1 LSETAGFN
9 HQYATI
15 NGLRYHYVRE
25 GSGPPLFLIHGWPGF
40 WYEWHLNIKPLAR
53 RFDVVVPDMRG
64 YGSSGKPDLPPE
76 EGYTDVVMA
85 EDLRALVEHLG
96 FEKVNV
102 VSHDFGSVW
111 TQRFARAHPDL
122 MDRLVFFQP
131 AYPGITSR
139 FMTPDRYG
147 EIWYMFFHQLSLA
160 EEIVGSSRKA
170 TEVYLRHF
178 LSHWSYDKPLWTD
191 EEIERYVEAF
201 SQPGALRGGFNCY
214 RAMFRTMG
222 RSLQGDLTIRA
233 PTLVLW
239 AENDPIFPAAW
250 SDKLSDFFPG
260 VTVRTVPGCGHWV
273 QREKPELLH
282 EAITEFIAPGE
293 KETARAS

>member
-1 LSETAGFN
+1 LSETDGFN

-40 WYEWHLNIKPLAR
+40 WYEWHLNIKTLAQ

-64 YGSSGKPDLPPE
+64 YGYTDKPDLRPE
-76 EGYTDVVMA
+76 DGYTDEIMA

-111 TQRFARAHPDL
+111 TQRFARAHPQL
-122 MDRLVFFQP
+122 VDRLVLFQP
-131 AYPGITSR
+131 AYPGIAGR
-139 FMTPDRYG
+139 FMTPDRYS
-147 EIWYMFFHQLSLA
+147 EIWYMFFHQLPLA
-160 EEIVGSSRKA
+160 EELVGSSRMA
-170 TEVYLRHF
+170 TQFYLRHF
-178 LSHWSYDKPLWTD
+178 LSHWSYDKSLWTD
-191 EEIERYVEAF
+191 EEVERYADAF
-201 SQPGALRGGFNCY
+201 SQPGALRAGFNCY

-222 RSLQGDLTIRA
+222 RGLQGDLVIRA

-250 SDKLSDFFPG
+250 SDKLSDFFPN
-260 VTVRTVPGCGHWV
+260 VTVRTVPECGHWV
-273 QREKPELLH
+273 QREKPGLLH
-282 EAITEFIAPGE
+282 EAIAEFIPA
-293 KETARAS
+293 

>member
-1 LSETAGFN
+1 MSETEGFS

-40 WYEWHLNIKPLAR
+40 YYEWHLNIRPLSE

-64 YGSSGKPDLPPE
+64 YGHTDKPELPPE
-76 EGYTDVVMA
+76 EAYTDEVFA

-96 FEKVNV
+96 FDKVSI

-111 TQRFARAHPDL
+111 TQRFARAYPDL
-122 MDRLVFFQP
+122 VDRLVFFQP
-131 AYPGITSR
+131 VYPGIGAR
-139 FMTPDRYG
+139 WLGPDHVS
-147 EIWYMFFHQLSLA
+147 EIWYMFFHQRPMA
-160 EEIVGSSRKA
+160 EELVGSSRKA
-170 TEVYLRHF
+170 TEIYLRDR
-178 LSHWSYDKPLWTD
+178 LSHWTYDKSLWTD
-191 EEIERYVEAF
+191 EEIDHYVEVF

-222 RSLQGDLTIRA
+222 RGLGGDPQIHA

-239 AENDPIFPAAW
+239 AENDPVLPAAW
-250 SDKLSDFFPG
+250 SDKLSDFFPNL
-260 VTVRTVPGCGHWV
+260 TLRTVPECGHFV
-273 QREKPELLH
+273 QREKPELVNQ
-282 EAITEFIAPGE
+282 AVTEFIAP
-293 KETARAS
+293 R

>member
-1 LSETAGFN
+1 MSETEKFN

-40 WYEWHLNIKPLAR
+40 YYEWHLNIRPLSE

-64 YGSSGKPDLPPE
+64 YGHTDKPELPPE
-76 EGYTDVVMA
+76 EAYTDEVFA

-96 FEKVNV
+96 FDKVSI

-111 TQRFARAHPDL
+111 TQRFARAYPDL
-122 MDRLVFFQP
+122 VDRLVFFQP
-131 AYPGITSR
+131 VYPGIGAR
-139 FMTPDRYG
+139 WLGPDHVS
-147 EIWYMFFHQLSLA
+147 EIWYMFFHQRPMA
-160 EEIVGSSRKA
+160 EELVGSSRKA
-170 TEVYLRHF
+170 TEIYLRDR
-178 LSHWSYDKPLWTD
+178 LSHWSYDKALWTD
-191 EEIERYVEAF
+191 EEIDHYVEVF

-222 RSLQGDLTIRA
+222 RGLGGDPKIHA

-239 AENDPIFPAAW
+239 AENDPVLPAAW
-250 SDKLSDFFPG
+250 SDKLPDFFPNL
-260 VTVRTVPGCGHWV
+260 TLRTVPECGHFV
-273 QREKPELLH
+273 QREKPELVNQ
-282 EAITEFIAPGE
+282 AVTEFIAP
-293 KETARAS
+293 

>member
-1 LSETAGFN
+1 LTETDGFN

-40 WYEWHLNIKPLAR
+40 WYEWHLNIKTLAQ

-64 YGSSGKPDLPPE
+64 YGYSDKPDLPPE
-76 EGYTDVVMA
+76 EGYTDEVMA

-111 TQRFARAHPDL
+111 TQRFARAHPQL
-122 MDRLVFFQP
+122 VDRLVFFQP
-131 AYPGITSR
+131 AYPGIAAR
-139 FMTPDRYG
+139 FFTPDRYS
-147 EIWYMFFHQLSLA
+147 EIWYMFFHQLPLA
-160 EEIVGSSRKA
+160 EELVGSSRKA
-170 TEVYLRHF
+170 TEIYLRDR
-178 LSHWSYDKPLWTD
+178 LSHWSYDKSLWTD
-191 EEIERYVEAF
+191 EEVERYVDAF

-214 RAMFRTMG
+214 RAMFRTMS

-239 AENDPIFPAAW
+239 ADSDPIFPAAW
-250 SDKLSDFFPG
+250 SDKLSDFFPN
-260 VTVRTVPGCGHWV
+260 VTVRTVPECGHWV
-273 QREKPELLH
+273 QREKPDLVNQE
-282 EAITEFIAPGE
+282 ITEFVSGGSG
-293 KETARAS
+293 K

>member
-1 LSETAGFN
+1 MSETDGFN

-40 WYEWHLNIKPLAR
+40 WYEWHLSIKTLAQ

-64 YGSSGKPDLPPE
+64 YGYSDKPDLPPE
-76 EGYTDVVMA
+76 EGYTDEVMA

-111 TQRFARAHPDL
+111 TQRFVRAHPQL
-122 MDRLVFFQP
+122 VDRLVFFQP
-131 AYPGITSR
+131 AYPGIAAR
-139 FMTPDRYG
+139 FFTPDRYS
-147 EIWYMFFHQLSLA
+147 EIWYMFFHQPPLA
-160 EEIVGSSRKA
+160 EELVGSSRKA
-170 TEVYLRHF
+170 TEIYLRDR
-178 LSHWSYDKPLWTD
+178 LSHWSYDKSLWTD
-191 EEIERYVEAF
+191 EEIERFVDAF

-214 RAMFRTMG
+214 RAMFRTMS

-239 AENDPIFPAAW
+239 ADSDPIFPAAW
-250 SDKLSDFFPG
+250 SDKLSDFFPN
-260 VTVRTVPGCGHWV
+260 VTVRTVPECGHWV
-273 QREKPELLH
+273 QREKPDLLH
-282 EAITEFIAPGE
+282 EAIAEFIPA
-293 KETARAS
+293 

>member
-1 LSETAGFN
+1 LSESDGFN

-40 WYEWHLNIKPLAR
+40 WYEWHLNIKTLAR

-64 YGSSGKPDLPPE
+64 YGYSDKPDLPPE
-76 EGYTDVVMA
+76 EGYTDEVMA

-111 TQRFARAHPDL
+111 TQRFARAHPAL
-122 MDRLVFFQP
+122 VDRLVFFQP
-131 AYPGITSR
+131 AYPGIGPR
-139 FMTPDRYG
+139 LLGPDRVF
-147 EIWYMFFHQLSLA
+147 EIWYMFFHQLPLA
-160 EEIVGSSRKA
+160 EELVGSSAKA

-178 LSHWSYDKPLWTD
+178 LSHWSYDKSLWTD
-191 EEIERYVEAF
+191 EEVERYVDAF

-214 RAMFRTMG
+214 RAAFRTAG
-222 RSLQGDLTIRA
+222 RGLGGDPKISA

-239 AENDPIFPAAW
+239 AENDPIFPVAW
-250 SDKLSDFFPG
+250 SDKLPEFFPNL
-260 VTVRTVPGCGHWV
+260 TLRTVPECGHWL
-273 QREKPELLH
+273 QREKPDILSREVSD
-282 EAITEFIAPGE
+282 FILGDAP
-293 KETARAS
+293 K